1 MPELMNITKT
11 QIFSI
16 RHITT
21 YFSLGT
27 LESTSALCL
36 ETILTSEVI
45 NKNHKNAKNMA
56 LNRL

>member
-11 QIFSI
+11 QIFSM

-45 NKNHKNAKNMA
+45 NKNHKNAKKHGIK
-56 LNRL
+56 